1 MSSARSFV
9 HVAVMAV
16 FTAALPA
23 YASGEVWRYPEKDTP
38 VKGPALVEIGKP
50 GRAAAPKIDVV
61 VRDGD
66 GKPVAGFAVS
76 VSPTFGKKESAPI
89 GAATGPDGVVV
100 VKGID
105 TSGLRALRVA
115 LTWGGGPKTIRARLE
130 PKGGVWNLVAAPY
143 RRVDDGKDAGSCRNL
158 FTLKPAG
165 AGSYALIFKRPPSL
179 AWCEKVVYGSDKHAG
194 EFTRLDAIGAR
205 NVNKGDRNMFSPDD
219 EVKMGLEASTQ
230 YDQKLPPVN
239 DPEIVSYVTRLAETV
254 VAASDQPK
262 TELHVRVVNTED
274 VNAFVTA
281 GGHVYVFTGL
291 IKTTQNESQLAGVMA
306 HEISH
311 AIARH
316 VTEGATRNTM
326 AQTGAQL
333 GSAILGSLLGLG
345 NDAQDLV
352 TQGATTSA
360 GLITLKYD
368 RGSEAEADLLGAQY
382 LWKAGWDPEA
392 IARFFELFQKMGK
405 TASVPQWL
413 STHPSDAK
421 RVQNGIAWARAFL
434 PPKDRYLVDTAEFQA
449 VKAKVAKL
457 PPSKAAPST
466 SPSSGR

>member
-1 MSSARSFV
+1 MRFPV
-9 HVAVMAV
+9 W
-16 FTAALPA
+16 TIAALA
-23 YASGEVWRYPEKDTP
+23 AGSSVLASGDVWRYPEKDAP
-38 VKGPALVEIGKP
+38 AKGPSLVEIGAA
-50 GRAAAPKIDVV
+50 GRAGAPKIDIV

-66 GKPVAGFAVS
+66 GKPVPGFAVS
-76 VSPTFGKKESAPI
+76 IAPNIGGRESAPI
-89 GAATGPDGVVV
+89 GAATGTDGVVV
-100 VKGID
+100 LRGID
-105 TSGLRALRVA
+105 TVGLQAVRVA
-115 LTWGGGPKTIRARLE
+115 FTWGAGSKTIRARLE

-143 RRVDDGKDAGSCRNL
+143 KRIDDGKDEGSCRNL
-158 FTLKPAG
+158 FAVKPAG
-165 AGSYALIFKRPPSL
+165 AGSYALEFKRPPSL
-179 AWCEKVVYGSDKHAG
+179 AWCEQVVYGADKHAR
-194 EFTRLDAIGAR
+194 EFARLDAIGAR

-230 YDQKLPPVN
+230 YDQTLAQVS
-239 DPEIVSYVTRLAETV
+239 DPDIVGYVTRVAGKV
-254 VAASDQPK
+254 VAASDQPAMPV
-262 TELHVRVVNTED
+262 HVRVVNTED

-281 GGHVYVFTGL
+281 GGHIYVFTGL
-291 IKTTQNESQLAGVMA
+291 IKTAQNESQLAGVLA

-316 VTEGATRNTM
+316 VTEGATRNTL
-326 AQTGAQL
+326 AQSGAQI
-333 GSAILGSLLGLG
+333 GSKLLGSLLGLG
-345 NDAQDLV
+345 KGTQDLF
-352 TQGATTSA
+352 TQASATSA

-405 TASVPQWL
+405 TASVPTWL

-434 PPKDRYLVDTAEFQA
+434 PPRDRYLVDTAEFQS

-457 PPSKAAPST
+457 PPPAKGAPPT